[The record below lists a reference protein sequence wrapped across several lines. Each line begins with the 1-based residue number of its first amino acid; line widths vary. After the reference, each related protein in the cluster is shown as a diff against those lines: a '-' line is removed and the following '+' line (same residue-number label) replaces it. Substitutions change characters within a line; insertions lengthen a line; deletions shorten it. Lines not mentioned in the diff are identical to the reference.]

1 MRERFAAVDRRIW
14 WPLTKFVCAAM
25 VGVLMTI
32 LIVNAIRNPSEEPGR
47 EYSAQF
53 SDTSGLH
60 PNSDVRIRG
69 VRVGKVTAVELD
81 EGPETTT
88 SRVTFT
94 LAGAHRLTESSSAA
108 IKYSNLA
115 GVRYL
120 DVVGADGDGPEIR
133 HLPIDKTVPSFDI
146 TRLFNG
152 LQPALETLG
161 PDEVNEFTNNAV
173 ALLQGDGGGLEP
185 MLDSVA
191 KLSRYAADREK
202 VISTLVDNM
211 AQISDS
217 LGGRSPQIVEIL
229 RELERPVVASLSVL
243 EEIPKAATYGPQFMG
258 AVSDILIGL
267 GLQPTTDFD
276 ALIAGAFGS
285 VDDMLASFNLLPTMA
300 KGLKQLSATEESEAR
315 CSAGTLDLPALQNL
329 MLNES
334 GVVLCRVE

>member
-1 MRERFAAVDRRIW
+1 MSQRLSHIDHRIW
-14 WPLTKFVCAAM
+14 WPLTKFVCAAL
-25 VGVLMTI
+25 VGVLMAI
-32 LIVNAIRNPSEEPGR
+32 LIVNAIRNPSEESGR
-47 EYSAQF
+47 EYTAEF
-53 SDTSGLH
+53 ADTSGLH

-69 VRVGKVTAVELD
+69 VRAGKVTAVELD
-81 EGPETTT
+81 QGPESTT

-94 LAGAHRLTESSSAA
+94 LSDDHRITESSSAA
-108 IKYSNLA
+108 VKYANLA

-120 DVVGADGDGPEIR
+120 DVIDADADGREVG
-133 HLPIDKTVPSFDI
+133 HLPADRTVPSFDI

-161 PDEVNEFTNNAV
+161 PEEVNEFTGNAV

-191 KLSRYAADREK
+191 KLSRYAADRER
-202 VISTLVDNM
+202 VIVTLADNM
-211 AQISDS
+211 AAISDS
-217 LGGRSPQIVEIL
+217 LGGRSPQIIEIL

-243 EEIPKAATYGPQFMG
+243 DEIPKAATYGPQFMG

-276 ALIAGAFGS
+276 ALISESFGS
-285 VDDMLASFNLLPTMA
+285 VDDMLRSFQLLPTLA
-300 KGLKQLSATEESEAR
+300 RGLKQLSASEEAGSR
-315 CSAGTLDLPALQNL
+315 CSKGTLDLPALQNL

-334 GVVLCRVE
+334 GVVLCRAN